1 MLIVD
6 IYGLVPAFTL
16 LSFLLVLLWPENIA
30 FKNRLLLFM
39 VVLVIW
45 IATSFLG
52 MAGYGG
58 TSESQ
63 TTCLINLLVGVIGL
77 IALLATYRVKPSR
90 GNK

>member
-16 LSFLLVLLWPENIA
+16 LSFLLILLWPENIA

-39 VVLVIW
+39 AVLIIW
-45 IATSFLG
+45 ILASFLG
-52 MAGYGG
+52 LEGY
-58 TSESQ
+58 SSSDNQ
-63 TTCLINLLVGVIGL
+63 TVCFINLLVGVIGL

-90 GNK
+90 EE